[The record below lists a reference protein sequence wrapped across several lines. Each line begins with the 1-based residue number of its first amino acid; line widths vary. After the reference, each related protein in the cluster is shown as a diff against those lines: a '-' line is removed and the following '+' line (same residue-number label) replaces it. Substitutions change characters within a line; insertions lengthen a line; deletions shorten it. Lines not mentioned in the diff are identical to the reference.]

1 MYRPPRPSSTTAGVQ
16 ECPFPQFVLGREEAV
31 GDVEES
37 RRRRSPT
44 DLLNGEQFHGDGY
57 IGELVDPLV
66 NNFVFVHSAML

>member
-1 MYRPPRPSSTTAGVQ
+1 
-16 ECPFPQFVLGREEAV
+16 VLGREEAV